1 MGRGPLTVADLRIYG
16 RATLTGYALRQRSLM
31 DAPRALPV
39 IRLLRSRGAPV
50 GGRVTEALEL
60 MDQRRCMFL
69 THGRPEAISQSEF
82 DEASDALGDL
92 RALFGVEQREAR
104 RAPQVGERLL
114 FDDSAPVLRQYD
126 ELWDLLVPS
135 RGQCTTLQGEVI
147 RIAGRVGYEVYN
159 DGGVNWG
166 ARLGHC
172 SSSTSVFLRPACR
185 CRLLLWLGQ
194 PLPWS
199 P

>member
-1 MGRGPLTVADLRIYG
+1 
-16 RATLTGYALRQRSLM
+16 
-31 DAPRALPV
+31 
-39 IRLLRSRGAPV
+39 
-50 GGRVTEALEL
+50 
-60 MDQRRCMFL
+60 MFL

-159 DGGVNWG
+159 DGGVSWG
-166 ARLGHC
+166 RTFTA
-172 SSSTSVFLRPACR
+172 
-185 CRLLLWLGQ
+185 LLKQYEHIVASGE
-194 PLPWS
+194 PLPLPSLARAAAAVASRNARSTDTRDVDVIAELAVQWVRLN
-199 P
+199 PVLVVLDPPDVGR